1 MPVKRDGGGEGG
13 GAEAGAEIR
22 FVFGFLNKSLVESEE
37 RREGEDSRSHATTV
51 LLSFLV
57 LVLMVCS
64 LPLCLLNN
72 WWE

>member
-1 MPVKRDGGGEGG
+1 MPVKRVGGGEGG
-13 GAEAGAEIR
+13 GAEAGGEIR

-37 RREGEDSRSHATTV
+37 RREGEDSRSHTPL

-57 LVLMVCS
+57 LVLVCF